1 MDRVT
6 DVSNYF
12 QLMIYNTLAI
22 WLAKTC
28 LGIPLVKKFANI
40 LTAFIQV
47 DLGLCWERHMVFLW
61 MLLKCVVHAYDSK
74 GPYCSRRLFLL

>member
-1 MDRVT
+1 MIEIIVQHILVPKTFESKIYAFQLDRVT

-12 QLMIYNTLAI
+12 QLMIYNMLAI

-28 LGIPLVKKFANI
+28 LGIPLVKKFAKI

-47 DLGLCWERHMVFLW
+47 DLGLFWEWHVVFL
-61 MLLKCVVHAYDSK
+61 
-74 GPYCSRRLFLL
+74 